1 MTKKNYLTA
10 ALSLAAAVAIMIGT
24 GMNFLAARDVPLPK
38 EGPGVTEVKM
48 LSDWFGGLKGTGGDT
63 PVYVL
68 KGEKEGGAML
78 VLGGTHANEP
88 SGYMAAITFI
98 ETAVIEQG
106 TVYVIPYTN
115 HSAMTH
121 NDPSEG
127 NLQYFTLTTQ
137 SGERTFRFGSR
148 ATNPVDQWPDPDVY
162 VHYPSGQRLSG
173 SETRNINRAYPGR
186 PDGNLT
192 EKMAYGITQLIK
204 TEQVDLTFDLH
215 EASPEYPVIHATV
228 LKEDLRKAVDL
239 LTDIAFRCIFPERE
253 IEKERG
259 VVLEEINTY
268 RDSPSE
274 QIFDDFEEMLFEGT
288 PLSMPVLGKAR
299 YLKKAGRDTVRSY
312 YNAMFRPD
320 NMYFTI
326 VAGLDEKKA
335 GDMVVRAMER
345 YSTSGWSLEREQSE
359 TCPASAAPFPGSG
372 RIHFDKTIARHNHQA
387 HCIIGARAYSAYDSR
402 RIPLSLLIN
411 ILGGPVANSRLN
423 ILLREKYGLV
433 YSADASYSPYSDD
446 GVAAIYFG
454 CEKSNVGRCTAI
466 IDRMLDG
473 FRNGTISPRAL
484 ASAKKQ
490 FLGQLAIASDNGE
503 AQVLSMGKSLM
514 TYGRVIDNKETA
526 AMIEAVTAEDLRRT
540 AAEIFAPEA
549 ISRLTYI

>member
-48 LSDWFGGLKGTGGDT
+48 LSDWFGGLRGTGGDT

-127 NLQYFTLTTQ
+127 NLQYFTLPTQ

-228 LKEDLRKAVDL
+228 AHE
-239 LTDIAFRCIFPERE
+239 
-253 IEKERG
+253 
-259 VVLEEINTY
+259 
-268 RDSPSE
+268 
-274 QIFDDFEEMLFEGT
+274 
-288 PLSMPVLGKAR
+288 
-299 YLKKAGRDTVRSY
+299 
-312 YNAMFRPD
+312 
-320 NMYFTI
+320 
-326 VAGLDEKKA
+326 
-335 GDMVVRAMER
+335 RAM
-345 YSTSGWSLEREQSE
+345 
-359 TCPASAAPFPGSG
+359 
-372 RIHFDKTIARHNHQA
+372 
-387 HCIIGARAYSAYDSR
+387 
-402 RIPLSLLIN
+402 
-411 ILGGPVANSRLN
+411 
-423 ILLREKYGLV
+423 
-433 YSADASYSPYSDD
+433 
-446 GVAAIYFG
+446 
-454 CEKSNVGRCTAI
+454 
-466 IDRMLDG
+466 
-473 FRNGTISPRAL
+473 
-484 ASAKKQ
+484 
-490 FLGQLAIASDNGE
+490 AIASVGYMNLMLAGVDMALETSPTNLHGLTHRE
-503 AQVLSMGKSLM
+503 LGDFTDTLPLLMETANASQGRLRGATTAEQVLGGIDEYYVISQRLGMLYVPYDESGHPIEERC
-514 TYGRVIDNKETA
+514 GRHLQGLYEYSKAFSESVPES
-526 AMIEAVTAEDLRRT
+526 AVVYSGVPGYAELFLNADPADLGG
-540 AAEIFAPEA
+540 A
-549 ISRLTYI
+549 RLGSFLL